1 MIEINQSDLNSLQR
15 KFHALKEIDEVGLT
29 GELRRIGAEMNRDI
43 KRDAPVDTGNLR
55 NNVGFEA
62 TEKQVTIFSN
72 APYSGFVE
80 FGTKFQKA
88 QPIFFK
94 NKQRYKNTYKE
105 FRI

>member
-1 MIEINQSDLNSLQR
+1 
-15 KFHALKEIDEVGLT
+15 
-29 GELRRIGAEMNRDI
+29 MNRDI

-80 FGTKFQKA
+80 FGTKFPRKSSTVFQK
-88 QPIFFK
+88 
-94 NKQRYKNTYKE
+94 
-105 FRI
+105 